1 MIELEKLAQAQQAII
16 DAGKQLHAAG
26 YVPATAGNFSVRLDD
41 SHMAI
46 TVSGSHKGH
55 LSSAEVM
62 VTDFTPEPVG
72 SALTPSAEARLHA
85 QLYEDAPLA
94 GAILHGHSKAATLLS
109 LLESGDTLW
118 LTGYELQKALEDVT
132 THEARIAVPIF
143 DNTQD
148 VEALANTVRQRLA
161 EQDCCAYLIRGHGF
175 YTWAQDMDTCLR
187 HVEAL
192 DFMFGCELELRKN
205 RS

>member
-1 MIELEKLAQAQQAII
+1 MIELEKLAHAQQAII
-16 DAGKQLHAAG
+16 DAGKQLHTAG
-26 YVPATAGNFSVRLDD
+26 YVPATAGNISVRLDD

-46 TVSGSHKGH
+46 TVSGIHMGH
-55 LSSAEVM
+55 LSIAEVM
-62 VTDFTPEPVG
+62 VTDFALEPVG
-72 SALTPSAEARLHA
+72 SRLTPSAEARLHA
-85 QLYEDAPLA
+85 QLYEDVPLA

-148 VEALANTVRQRLA
+148 VEGLADTVRQRLA

-175 YTWAQDMDTCLR
+175 YTWAQNMDTCLR

-192 DFMFGCELELRKN
+192 DFMFGCELELRK
-205 RS
+205 SMS